1 MKRHVG
7 SSSSTRGRTL
17 GPLHWG
23 HGVLATEPPGKSH
36 HFFFLKQEFVLGNSF
51 LNELTIVTQLLAQL
65 ILTAGESVYKMY
77 SHIL

>member
-1 MKRHVG
+1 MAVVKRHVG

-36 HFFFLKQEFVLGNSF
+36 HFFSLKQEFVLGNSF
-51 LNELTIVTQLLAQL
+51 SNELTIVTHSTIGSANPNCW
-65 ILTAGESVYKMY
+65 
-77 SHIL
+77 